1 LPRRSKGA
9 GAAAF
14 LKPTCNRETR
24 LNEAGGYYLEELSVG
39 MSAEFAKTI
48 TEADILLFGAA
59 SGDNQAVH
67 FDDEYASKTVFKGR
81 IAHGILS
88 AGVISAALGNR
99 LPGPGTIYLA
109 QTLKFKA
116 PVRAGDTVRAK
127 VTVKEIVPDK
137 KRVVLETVASV
148 KGSPVLEGE
157 ATVMVPSKG

>member
-1 LPRRSKGA
+1 M
-9 GAAAF
+9 
-14 LKPTCNRETR
+14 
-24 LNEAGGYYLEELSVG
+24 NEAGGYYLEELSVG

-67 FDDEYASKTVFKGR
+67 FDEEYAAKTMFKGR

-99 LPGPGTIYLA
+99 LPGPGTVYLA

-116 PVRAGDTVRAK
+116 PVRAGDTVRAR
-127 VTVKEIVPDK
+127 VTIKEIVPEK
-137 KRVVLETVASV
+137 KRVVLETIASV
-148 KGSPVLEGE
+148 NGSPVLEGE
-157 ATVMVPSKG
+157 ATVMVASRG

>member
-1 LPRRSKGA
+1 
-9 GAAAF
+9 
-14 LKPTCNRETR
+14 

-59 SGDNQAVH
+59 TGDNQAVH
-67 FDDEYASKTVFKGR
+67 FDEEYASKTLFKGR

-88 AGVISAALGNR
+88 AGVISAAIGNR
-99 LPGPGTIYLA
+99 LPGPGTVYVA

-127 VTVKEIVPDK
+127 VTIKEIFPEK
-137 KRVVLETVASV
+137 KRVVLDTVASV
-148 KGSPVLEGE
+148 KGRTVIEGE
-157 ATVMVPSKG
+157 ATVTVSFGEADTEA

>member
-1 LPRRSKGA
+1 M
-9 GAAAF
+9 
-14 LKPTCNRETR
+14 ND
-24 LNEAGGYYLEELSVG
+24 AGGYYLEELSVG

-67 FDDEYASKTVFKGR
+67 FDEEYASKTMFKGR

-99 LPGPGTIYLA
+99 LPGPGTVYLA

-127 VTVKEIVPDK
+127 VTIKEIVPDK

-148 KGSPVLEGE
+148 KGSTVLEGE
-157 ATVMVPSKG
+157 ATVMVASKG

>member
-1 LPRRSKGA
+1 M
-9 GAAAF
+9 
-14 LKPTCNRETR
+14 
-24 LNEAGGYYLEELSVG
+24 NEAGGYYLEELSVG

-67 FDDEYASKTVFKGR
+67 LDEEYASKTIFKGR

-99 LPGPGTIYLA
+99 LPGPGTVYLA

-148 KGSPVLEGE
+148 KGSTVLEGE
-157 ATVMVPSKG
+157 ATVMVASRG

>member
-1 LPRRSKGA
+1 
-9 GAAAF
+9 
-14 LKPTCNRETR
+14 
-24 LNEAGGYYLEELSVG
+24 LNDAGGYYLEELSVG

-67 FDDEYASKTVFKGR
+67 FDEEYASKTIFKGR

-99 LPGPGTIYLA
+99 LPGPGTVYMA

-127 VTVKEIVPDK
+127 VTIKEIVPEK

-148 KGSPVLEGE
+148 RGSPVLEGE
-157 ATVMVPSKG
+157 ATVMVASKS

>member
-1 LPRRSKGA
+1 
-9 GAAAF
+9 
-14 LKPTCNRETR
+14 

-67 FDDEYASKTVFKGR
+67 FDEEYAAKTMFKGR
-81 IAHGILS
+81 IAHGILA

-99 LPGPGTIYLA
+99 LPGPGTVYLG

-116 PVRAGDTVRAK
+116 PVRAGDTVRAR
-127 VTVKEIVPDK
+127 VTIKDIVPEK
-137 KRVVLETVASV
+137 KRITLETVASV
-148 KGSPVLEGE
+148 RGTPVLEGE
-157 ATVMVPSKG
+157 ATVMVPSRG

>member
-1 LPRRSKGA
+1 
-9 GAAAF
+9 
-14 LKPTCNRETR
+14 

-59 SGDNQAVH
+59 SGDHQAVH
-67 FDDEYASKTVFKGR
+67 FDEEYAAKTPFKGR

-109 QTLKFKA
+109 QSLKFKA
-116 PVRAGDTVRAK
+116 PVRAGDTVRAR
-127 VTVKEIVPDK
+127 VAIKEIVPEK

-148 KGSPVLEGE
+148 KGNPVLEGE
-157 ATVMVPSKG
+157 ATVMVPSRA

>member
-1 LPRRSKGA
+1 M
-9 GAAAF
+9 
-14 LKPTCNRETR
+14 
-24 LNEAGGYYLEELSVG
+24 NEAGGYYLEELSVG

-67 FDDEYASKTVFKGR
+67 FDEEYASKTLFKGR

-99 LPGPGTIYLA
+99 LPGPGTVYLA

-127 VTVKEIVPDK
+127 VTIKEIVPEK

-157 ATVMVPSKG
+157 ATVMVASRG

>member
-1 LPRRSKGA
+1 MHYARGKAKSKRY
-9 GAAAF
+9 
-14 LKPTCNRETR
+14 REKK

-67 FDDEYASKTVFKGR
+67 FDEEYASKTMFKGR

-99 LPGPGTIYLA
+99 LPGPGTVYLA

-127 VTVKEIVPDK
+127 VTVKEIVPEK

-157 ATVMVPSKG
+157 ATVMVASKG